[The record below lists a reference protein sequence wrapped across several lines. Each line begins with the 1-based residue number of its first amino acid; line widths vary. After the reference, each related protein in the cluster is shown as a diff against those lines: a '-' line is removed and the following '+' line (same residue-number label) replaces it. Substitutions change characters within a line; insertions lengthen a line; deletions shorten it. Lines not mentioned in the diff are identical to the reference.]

1 MFTSKIQEI
10 STKRNVILGLV
21 LSIVC
26 LFGIVAIAV
35 TLNGIILDIRF
46 AYSFEQVTDLFDVLG
61 AEGLQL
67 YSFIHVIDVL
77 YPLASGFTVILAI
90 TYLTKNRPEGS
101 FRFLTIIPVL
111 AIIFDLAENI
121 LIESQIAAYPVL
133 SELIVSIA
141 SLFTGIKWI
150 CIMSGLLI
158 IIILVI
164 LNSRKKE

>member
-21 LSIVC
+21 LSIVS

-46 AYSFEQVTDLFDVLG
+46 TYSFEQVTDLFDVLG

-101 FRFLTIIPVL
+101 CLSR
-111 AIIFDLAENI
+111 AI
-121 LIESQIAAYPVL
+121 
-133 SELIVSIA
+133 
-141 SLFTGIKWI
+141 
-150 CIMSGLLI
+150 
-158 IIILVI
+158 
-164 LNSRKKE
+164 